1 VGAEQVIAKI
11 KPIRHDIQKQIKGLE
26 LLPQKLLSSIFGV

>member
-1 VGAEQVIAKI
+1 VIAKI
-11 KPIRHDIQKQIKGLE
+11 KPMRYAIQRQLKELV